1 MINVIK
7 ISYFIAV
14 YQQTPENCLRYV
26 IICSMTN
33 ELISFVSFLQACIED
48 NLDMVEFL
56 VSRGADVNRK
66 DNEGWTPLHATS
78 SCG

>member
-1 MINVIK
+1 MIHVHAISKMKTNFIFLSRIDMIK
-7 ISYFIAV
+7 KNIFK
-14 YQQTPENCLRYV
+14 
-26 IICSMTN
+26 
-33 ELISFVSFLQACIED
+33 FLQACIED

-56 VSRGADVNRK
+56 VSHGADVNRK

>member
-1 MINVIK
+1 MIK
-7 ISYFIAV
+7 
-14 YQQTPENCLRYV
+14 
-26 IICSMTN
+26 N
-33 ELISFVSFLQACIED
+33 EIFFKLFFLFFFLQACIED

-56 VSRGADVNRK
+56 VSHGADVNRK

>member
-1 MINVIK
+1 MIKKNIFK
-7 ISYFIAV
+7 
-14 YQQTPENCLRYV
+14 
-26 IICSMTN
+26 
-33 ELISFVSFLQACIED
+33 FLQACIED

-56 VSRGADVNRK
+56 VSHGADVNRK